1 MEFTAET
8 IARAL
13 TAIYGKEFDIDSEL
27 EAHIFEETRRI
38 FAQAAAEGIADS
50 VESGADV
57 PGDEFLK
64 ALRESVDVFSA
75 FRTHRM
81 QNDIAAQLTDEK
93 GQLKPFSRF
102 AKDVQP
108 YVRHKNRAWLRTE
121 YDTAVRRAHQA
132 ADWQQF
138 EAEKDV
144 LPNLEWIP
152 STSPTPGADHRVFW
166 GTVLPVDDPFW
177 KEHRPGDRWNCKCEL
192 RATDKDCTARPHGTE
207 KDNPQSGLEN
217 NPGKDGHLFSDKH
230 PYYPDSCAAC
240 QYSGNKLMALFHD
253 LAGGKKHCNSC
264 RKVEKV
270 VKETKGLDERKD
282 VVKRRKR
289 EYITQYRDNP
299 DYKETKFDKKSGA
312 LMATHKSHIEHSA
325 KTEETFFGEEKLTST
340 ALEKECQKEL
350 FRMRHKVILENENEF
365 GSDGNRLTAL
375 DLNLDDKMADIASI
389 TSNSNR
395 YGYTLYR
402 KNNQLI
408 RYNAREDVEEKA
420 DALVLYFHDPSFFSE
435 EKIQKSIN
443 TFKYWRN
450 SKGKPI
456 ERHLKTVHCVIKGA
470 DEVKTYTVE

>member
-13 TAIYGKEFDIDSEL
+13 TAIYGKEFDIDSKL
-27 EAHIFEETRRI
+27 EAHIFEETRKI
-38 FAQAAAEGIADS
+38 FAQAVAEGIADS
-50 VESGADV
+50 VEGGADV

-81 QNDIAAQLTDEK
+81 QNDIAAMMTDGK

-102 AKDVQP
+102 AKDVRP
-108 YVRHKNRAWLRTE
+108 YVSHKNRAWLRTE

-230 PYYPDSCAAC
+230 PYYPDSCASC
-240 QYSGNKLMALFHD
+240 PYSGNKLMALLHD
-253 LAGGKKHCNSC
+253 LAGSKKHCNSC

-270 VKETKGLDERKD
+270 IDKRIIEKAKAEFNGFSEQKYERTFFDNERGGYLVTEKDRIRFANKNKQELAKYKKEKNMCLVFAKGGDRIVHLGEQAGISSSDVLFNGNKADLKRTDSETNIVKYAKYASRHQGAKYVLF
-282 VVKRRKR
+282 
-289 EYITQYRDNP
+289 Q
-299 DYKETKFDKKSGA
+299 FDKWN
-312 LMATHKSHIEHSA
+312 A
-325 KTEETFFGEEKLTST
+325 KI
-340 ALEKECQKEL
+340 ANAIKEL
-350 FRMRHKVILENENEF
+350 QRMKIHGKFFVTGKESEIKEF
-365 GSDGNRLTAL
+365 
-375 DLNLDDKMADIASI
+375 
-389 TSNSNR
+389 
-395 YGYTLYR
+395 
-402 KNNQLI
+402 
-408 RYNAREDVEEKA
+408 
-420 DALVLYFHDPSFFSE
+420 
-435 EKIQKSIN
+435 
-443 TFKYWRN
+443 
-450 SKGKPI
+450 
-456 ERHLKTVHCVIKGA
+456 
-470 DEVKTYTVE
+470 

>member
-1 MEFTAET
+1 MEFSAET
-8 IARAL
+8 IAKAL

-50 VESGADV
+50 VEGGADV

-121 YDTAVRRAHQA
+121 YDMSVRRAHLVV
-132 ADWQQF
+132 DWQQF

-144 LPNLEWIP
+144 LPNLELIP
-152 STSPTPGADHRVFW
+152 STSPAPGADHRVFW

-177 KEHRPGDRWNCKCEL
+177 KEHRAGDRWNCKCEL

-207 KDNPQSGLEN
+207 MDNPQPGLEN

-230 PYYPDSCAAC
+230 PYYPDSCASC
-240 QYSGNKLMALFHD
+240 QYSGNRLMALFHD
-253 LAGGKKHCNSC
+253 LAGGRKHCNSC

-282 VVKRRKR
+282 ITQMLANLQNLKGR
-289 EYITQYRDNP
+289 EYTKALEDICNQKVFRKKEGEKYIYWTGNDSDNDLKNLLNAARKAVEHGNKVYILPNPNNARTP
-299 DYKETKFDKKSGA
+299 DYIFVRNGLFKDYDLKTISG
-312 LMATHKSHIEHSA
+312 KNS
-325 KTEETFFGEEKLTST
+325 
-340 ALEKECQKEL
+340 
-350 FRMRHKVILENENEF
+350 V
-365 GSDGNRLTAL
+365 GNRLEESIGQTRRVL
-375 DLNLDDKMADIASI
+375 LNMTSDYNPRTLAKEIKHYFETNKEAAEVLIYKGKREMSI
-389 TSNSNR
+389 TRSFAKNKNFETSF
-395 YGYTLYR
+395 R
-402 KNNQLI
+402 KM
-408 RYNAREDVEEKA
+408 
-420 DALVLYFHDPSFFSE
+420 
-435 EKIQKSIN
+435 
-443 TFKYWRN
+443 WR
-450 SKGKPI
+450 
-456 ERHLKTVHCVIKGA
+456 
-470 DEVKTYTVE
+470 

>member
-8 IARAL
+8 IAKAL

-81 QNDIAAQLTDEK
+81 QNDIAAQLTDEQ

-121 YDTAVRRAHQA
+121 YDTAIRRAHQA

-192 RATDKDCTARPHGTE
+192 RATDKDCTARPSGTA
-207 KDNPQSGLEN
+207 KDNPQPGLEN
-217 NPGKDGHLFSDKH
+217 NPGKDGQLFSDKH

-253 LAGGKKHCNSC
+253 LAGSKKHCNSC

-282 VVKRRKR
+282 TNRK
-289 EYITQYRDNP
+289 EYERLKQDP
-299 DYKETKFDKKSGA
+299 DYINVKYDKKSGGVKGA
-312 LMATHKSHIEHSA
+312 HKGHIDHSDEKPIFMGLNPTQLEKACQDELFHMGHSA
-325 KTEETFFGEEKLTST
+325 IF
-340 ALEKECQKEL
+340 C
-350 FRMRHKVILENENEF
+350 NESIQTVKGQN
-365 GSDGNRLTAL
+365 DTAL
-375 DLNLDDKMADIASI
+375 DLLLDGKRMDIASVTKEVI
-389 TSNSNR
+389 NYRNVLRSKNS
-395 YGYTLYR
+395 
-402 KNNQLI
+402 QLH
-408 RYNAREDVEEKA
+408 RFNHLPSVEEKA
-420 DALVLYFHDPSFFSE
+420 DAVCLYFHDPEMFSE
-435 EKIQKSIN
+435 QKVMDGMERLNEMRYTDKETGEEKSVKVAIKHV
-443 TFKYWRN
+443 Y
-450 SKGKPI
+450 
-456 ERHLKTVHCVIKGA
+456 CVVRGSDKLYQYDF
-470 DEVKTYTVE
+470 DE

>member
-1 MEFTAET
+1 MEFSAET
-8 IARAL
+8 IAKAL

-50 VESGADV
+50 VEGGADV

-144 LPNLEWIP
+144 LPHLEWIP

-192 RATDKDCTARPHGTE
+192 RATDKDCTARPHGTA
-207 KDNPQSGLEN
+207 KDAPQSGLEN

-253 LAGGKKHCNSC
+253 LAGGRKHCNSC

-270 VKETKGLDERKD
+270 VKESTREEKERRKHIDENRKLYDKLSKDSRYKD
-282 VVKRRKR
+282 VEFDPETGGVKATHRGH
-289 EYITQYRDNP
+289 
-299 DYKETKFDKKSGA
+299 KEHPNDKK
-312 LMATHKSHIEHSA
+312 KY
-325 KTEETFFGEEKLTST
+325 FGCMTGD
-340 ALEKECQKEL
+340 Q
-350 FRMRHKVILENENEF
+350 LENEIMELLYKNGHSVIFCDESKKKHK
-365 GSDGNRLTAL
+365 GDTLAGLDMRLDGII
-375 DLNLDDKMADIASI
+375 MDIASI
-389 TSNSNR
+389 TKKKKF
-395 YGYTLYR
+395 YGTQLLHKNKQLR
-402 KNNQLI
+402 K
-408 RYNAREDVEEKA
+408 YNARTDVHEQA
-420 DALVLYFHDPSFFSE
+420 DTVCLYFHDPKMYSKRRIE
-435 EKIQKSIN
+435 NSIN
-443 TFKYWRN
+443 YLKKERKHLYINNIKCVILR
-450 SKGKPI
+450 KGKI
-456 ERHLKTVHCVIKGA
+456 SIVDFENIK
-470 DEVKTYTVE
+470 KPR

>member
-50 VESGADV
+50 VEGGAAV

-192 RATDKDCTARPHGTE
+192 RATDKDRTARPSGTE
-207 KDNPQSGLEN
+207 KDNPQPGLEN

-230 PYYPDSCAAC
+230 PYYPDSCASC

-253 LAGGKKHCNSC
+253 LAGGRKHCNSC

-270 VKETKGLDERKD
+270 VKESTPIKKTIKTFKNGGVLSEYSTIEKNKNDYKDLVNIGKEFAKKGNDVTLMPRVHIKDPMYKKLYGKLIGSKYERKCPD
-282 VVKRRKR
+282 LLINEIFYEYESFERPWKKRKIGRMLSHGLEQSSYIIIDNNKGCSHRYLKKR
-289 EYITQYRDNP
+289 IRD
-299 DYKETKFDKKSGA
+299 
-312 LMATHKSHIEHSA
+312 
-325 KTEETFFGEEKLTST
+325 
-340 ALEKECQKEL
+340 
-350 FRMRHKVILENENEF
+350 
-365 GSDGNRLTAL
+365 
-375 DLNLDDKMADIASI
+375 
-389 TSNSNR
+389 
-395 YGYTLYR
+395 
-402 KNNQLI
+402 
-408 RYNAREDVEEKA
+408 
-420 DALVLYFHDPSFFSE
+420 
-435 EKIQKSIN
+435 
-443 TFKYWRN
+443 
-450 SKGKPI
+450 
-456 ERHLKTVHCVIKGA
+456 LKTSVNEVWVYEKG
-470 DEVKTYTVE
+470 ETSLLYKNTEGE

>member
-8 IARAL
+8 IAKAL

-50 VESGADV
+50 VEGGADV

-207 KDNPQSGLEN
+207 KDNPQPGLEN

-230 PYYPDSCAAC
+230 PYYPDSCASC
-240 QYSGNKLMALFHD
+240 QYSGNRLMALFHD
-253 LAGGKKHCNSC
+253 LAGGRKHCNSC

-270 VKETKGLDERKD
+270 VKETKGTENAKRNEYRQDKVYGKRLMIGKEADKTELTDNIRAARSILSSFPEKSMTIRNHTLVKNVPNPEYTIDDLIADRKGILSESGVSAAFKKAIKQGCSAVVIALDMHMGDKPLKIAELAKHIHWRHTDFENNIIKECYVIYGNKAIVINRNNIERKL
-282 VVKRRKR
+282 
-289 EYITQYRDNP
+289 I
-299 DYKETKFDKKSGA
+299 KE
-312 LMATHKSHIEHSA
+312 E
-325 KTEETFFGEEKLTST
+325 
-340 ALEKECQKEL
+340 LEK
-350 FRMRHKVILENENEF
+350 
-365 GSDGNRLTAL
+365 
-375 DLNLDDKMADIASI
+375 
-389 TSNSNR
+389 
-395 YGYTLYR
+395 
-402 KNNQLI
+402 I
-408 RYNAREDVEEKA
+408 RR
-420 DALVLYFHDPSFFSE
+420 
-435 EKIQKSIN
+435 
-443 TFKYWRN
+443 
-450 SKGKPI
+450 
-456 ERHLKTVHCVIKGA
+456 
-470 DEVKTYTVE
+470 

>member
-8 IARAL
+8 IAKAL

-50 VESGADV
+50 VEGGADV

-192 RATDKDCTARPHGTE
+192 RATDKDCTARPSGTE

-230 PYYPDSCAAC
+230 PYYPDSCASC

-253 LAGGKKHCNSC
+253 LAGSRKHCNSC

-282 VVKRRKR
+282 TNRKEYERLKR
-289 EYITQYRDNP
+289 DP
-299 DYKETKFDKKSGA
+299 DYINVKYDKKSGGV
-312 LMATHKSHIEHSA
+312 MATHKEHNFDPTIGRFGIPRGDYEKITQKA
-325 KTEETFFGEEKLTST
+325 LFKKGYAVRLREEEGEEGVKQPDGYVNDRLMDIKGIEGNPLYALNRANIQRVHT
-340 ALEKECQKEL
+340 A
-350 FRMRHKVILENENEF
+350 
-365 GSDGNRLTAL
+365 
-375 DLNLDDKMADIASI
+375 
-389 TSNSNR
+389 
-395 YGYTLYR
+395 
-402 KNNQLI
+402 
-408 RYNAREDVEEKA
+408 
-420 DALVLYFHDPSFFSE
+420 VLYFHEAVDFDLKAVQ
-435 EKIQKSIN
+435 EKWNFLPEWIN
-443 TFKYWRN
+443 N
-450 SKGKPI
+450 N
-456 ERHLKTVHCVIKGA
+456 ERITNKTVYLQEVICVVRNGKDFNIYEIKNP
-470 DEVKTYTVE
+470 E

>member
-1 MEFTAET
+1 MDV
-8 IARAL
+8 R
-13 TAIYGKEFDIDSEL
+13 SEL
-27 EAHIFEETRRI
+27 EENLLRETIDIFSRAVATGVSDAVNDGDDMPR
-38 FAQAAAEGIADS
+38 
-50 VESGADV
+50 
-57 PGDEFLK
+57 DEFLYQLK
-64 ALRESVDVFSA
+64 HNVEVFSA

-108 YVRHKNRAWLRTE
+108 YVRHQNRAWLRTE

-192 RATDKDCTARPHGTE
+192 RNTDKDCTARPSGTE

-253 LAGGKKHCNSC
+253 LAGSKKHCNSC

-282 VVKRRKR
+282 TNRK
-289 EYITQYRDNP
+289 EYERLKQDP
-299 DYKETKFDKKSGA
+299 DYINVKYDKKSGGVKGA
-312 LMATHKSHIEHSA
+312 HKGHKKH
-325 KTEETFFGEEKLTST
+325 KNDNQTYFEEKLTGDQ
-340 ALEKECQKEL
+340 LEEEFQDKAFKKGHSVI
-350 FRMRHKVILENENEF
+350 FRAERENETDLDMILDGVKMDLISVTENSITYRNQLSRKNSQLKDYNRLENEENSSVCMYFHVPSFYTEDKVRN
-365 GSDGNRLTAL
+365 GIDSLNRLTSVA
-375 DLNLDDKMADIASI
+375 I
-389 TSNSNR
+389 
-395 YGYTLYR
+395 
-402 KNNQLI
+402 
-408 RYNAREDVEEKA
+408 
-420 DALVLYFHDPSFFSE
+420 
-435 EKIQKSIN
+435 
-443 TFKYWRN
+443 
-450 SKGKPI
+450 
-456 ERHLKTVHCVIKGA
+456 KTVYVMLNNDDDIFRI
-470 DEVKTYTVE
+470 EL

>member
-8 IARAL
+8 IAKAL
-13 TAIYGKEFDIDSEL
+13 IAIYGKEQFDIDSEL

-50 VESGADV
+50 VENGADV

-108 YVRHKNRAWLRTE
+108 YVRHQNRAWLRTE

-192 RATDKDCTARPHGTE
+192 RATDKDCTARPSGTE

-230 PYYPDSCAAC
+230 PYYPDSCASC
-240 QYSGNKLMALFHD
+240 QFSGNKLMALFYD
-253 LAGGKKHCNSC
+253 LAGSKKHCNSC

-270 VKETKGLDERKD
+270 VKESTREEKQ
-282 VVKRRKR
+282 RRKR
-289 EYITQYRDNP
+289 IDENRKLYDKLSKDSR
-299 DYKETKFDKKSGA
+299 YKDVEFDPETGGVK
-312 LMATHKSHIEHSA
+312 ATHRGHNTHPNDKV
-325 KTEETFFGEEKLTST
+325 KFFGNMTGD
-340 ALEKECQKEL
+340 Q
-350 FRMRHKVILENENEF
+350 LENEIMELLYKNGHSVIFCDE
-365 GSDGNRLTAL
+365 SKKNRQGLTMRAL
-375 DLNLDDKMADIASI
+375 DMQLDGKMMDIKSVTRVTKA
-389 TSNSNR
+389 
-395 YGYTLYR
+395 YGYDLLH
-402 KNNQLI
+402 KNGQLCG
-408 RYNAREDVEEKA
+408 YNNRTDVHEKA
-420 DALVLYFHDPSFFSE
+420 DTVCLYFHDPKMYS
-435 EKIQKSIN
+435 
-443 TFKYWRN
+443 
-450 SKGKPI
+450 SKGVKRGI
-456 ERHLKTVHCVIKGA
+456 SFLLKERPNTPLKHVVCILKTGENDMKMLQF
-470 DEVKTYTVE
+470 DVKK

>member
-1 MEFTAET
+1 MEFSAET
-8 IARAL
+8 IAKAL

-50 VESGADV
+50 VEGGADV

-102 AKDVQP
+102 AKDVRP

-121 YDTAVRRAHQA
+121 YDTAVLRAHQA

-230 PYYPDSCAAC
+230 PYYPDNCAAC
-240 QYSGNKLMALFHD
+240 QYSGNKLFALFAD
-253 LAGGKKHCNSC
+253 LAGKKDCYHCAKIDAVVGKVNSAVDVKEIFVKLPELSGAEYISQIRKLTELKIYKKVKKDILSAISSDSADYDNLLAGAKKAVRQGYKVYILPNPKGVRSADYIFERKGVYKMFDLKTITGTGSIGSRLEESIGQTNRVFINLATTYPTNRMATEIKQYFEANNEALEVLVAVGKKMVS
-264 RKVEKV
+264 VERNFV
-270 VKETKGLDERKD
+270 M
-282 VVKRRKR
+282 KR
-289 EYITQYRDNP
+289 
-299 DYKETKFDKKSGA
+299 
-312 LMATHKSHIEHSA
+312 
-325 KTEETFFGEEKLTST
+325 TFF
-340 ALEKECQKEL
+340 KE
-350 FRMRHKVILENENEF
+350 FR
-365 GSDGNRLTAL
+365 
-375 DLNLDDKMADIASI
+375 
-389 TSNSNR
+389 
-395 YGYTLYR
+395 
-402 KNNQLI
+402 
-408 RYNAREDVEEKA
+408 KA
-420 DALVLYFHDPSFFSE
+420 AE
-435 EKIQKSIN
+435 Q
-443 TFKYWRN
+443 
-450 SKGKPI
+450 
-456 ERHLKTVHCVIKGA
+456 
-470 DEVKTYTVE
+470 

>member
-1 MEFTAET
+1 MDV
-8 IARAL
+8 R
-13 TAIYGKEFDIDSEL
+13 SEL
-27 EAHIFEETRRI
+27 EENLLRETIDIFSRAVATGVSDAVNDGDDMPR
-38 FAQAAAEGIADS
+38 
-50 VESGADV
+50 
-57 PGDEFLK
+57 DEFLYQLK
-64 ALRESVDVFSA
+64 HNVDVFSA

-230 PYYPDSCAAC
+230 PYYPDSCASC

-253 LAGGKKHCNSC
+253 LAGSKKHCNSC

-270 VKETKGLDERKD
+270 VKETKELDERKD
-282 VVKRRKR
+282 TNRKEYERLKR
-289 EYITQYRDNP
+289 DP
-299 DYKETKFDKKSGA
+299 DYINVKYDKRSGGVKGA
-312 LMATHKSHIEHSA
+312 HKGHIDHSDEKPIFMGLTPTQLENACQDELFHMGHSA
-325 KTEETFFGEEKLTST
+325 
-340 ALEKECQKEL
+340 
-350 FRMRHKVILENENEF
+350 ILCNESIQTVKGQN
-365 GSDGNRLTAL
+365 DTAL
-375 DLNLDDKMADIASI
+375 DLFLDGKRMDIASV
-389 TSNSNR
+389 TKDVVTYRNKFLDKNS
-395 YGYTLYR
+395 
-402 KNNQLI
+402 QLHDFNHLP
-408 RYNAREDVEEKA
+408 YVEEKA
-420 DALVLYFHDPSFFSE
+420 DAVCLYFHAPEMFSE
-435 EKIQKSIN
+435 QKVIDGMRRLKE
-443 TFKYWRN
+443 FKYKDKN
-450 SKGKPI
+450 TGEEKLTNVAIK
-456 ERHLKTVHCVIKGA
+456 HVYCVVRGYGMLLQY
-470 DEVKTYTVE
+470 DFE

>member
-1 MEFTAET
+1 MEFSAET

-50 VESGADV
+50 VEGGADV

-121 YDTAVRRAHQA
+121 YDTAIRRAHQA

-192 RATDKDCTARPHGTE
+192 RATDKDCTARPSGTE
-207 KDNPQSGLEN
+207 KDNPQPGLEN

-230 PYYPDSCAAC
+230 PYYPDSCASC

-253 LAGGKKHCNSC
+253 LAGSKKHCNSC

-270 VKETKGLDERKD
+270 VKETKEKNLPPEHKTYKE
-282 VVKRRKR
+282 VVKNVYMSPYHGDVESKENKNMAKVIARNIKDKVFLLPRIAPSEPNAR
-289 EYITQYRDNP
+289 ELRDRLLPNNVYENKSP
-299 DYKETKFDKKSGA
+299 DYLIKGKLFEGKSMLNFKGNPTNAKQVKSAIENHIKSAKLQADNIVLQVPESFDKKTVRKTVLNYLNRS
-312 LMATHKSHIEHSA
+312 HKSREIWIIQG
-325 KTEETFFGEEKLTST
+325 KRLRRYVK
-340 ALEKECQKEL
+340 
-350 FRMRHKVILENENEF
+350 N
-365 GSDGNRLTAL
+365 NRL
-375 DLNLDDKMADIASI
+375 
-389 TSNSNR
+389 
-395 YGYTLYR
+395 
-402 KNNQLI
+402 
-408 RYNAREDVEEKA
+408 
-420 DALVLYFHDPSFFSE
+420 
-435 EKIQKSIN
+435 
-443 TFKYWRN
+443 
-450 SKGKPI
+450 
-456 ERHLKTVHCVIKGA
+456 
-470 DEVKTYTVE
+470 

>member
-1 MEFTAET
+1 MPHSVEFTAET
-8 IARAL
+8 IAKAL

-50 VESGADV
+50 VEGGADV

-121 YDTAVRRAHQA
+121 YDTAVLRAHQA

-192 RATDKDCTARPHGTE
+192 RATDKDCTARPSGTA

-217 NPGKDGHLFSDKH
+217 NPGKDGQLFSDKH
-230 PYYPDSCAAC
+230 PYYPDSCASC
-240 QYSGNKLMALFHD
+240 PYSGNKLMALLHD
-253 LAGGKKHCNSC
+253 LAGGRKHCNSC

-270 VKETKGLDERKD
+270 IDKRIIEKAKAEFNGYSEQKYERTFFDSERGGYLVTDKERKTFANRN
-282 VVKRRKR
+282 KQELAK
-289 EYITQYRDNP
+289 
-299 DYKETKFDKKSGA
+299 YKKEKNMCLIFAKGGNKMVHLSETPGVSSADTLCNGILADLKKIESDKHIVEDALYAVRHQHAKLVLFQFDKLTNRAKGA
-312 LMATHKSHIEHSA
+312 I
-325 KTEETFFGEEKLTST
+325 
-340 ALEKECQKEL
+340 KEL
-350 FRMRHKVILENENEF
+350 ATKKIHGKYFVTGDE
-365 GSDGNRLTAL
+365 
-375 DLNLDDKMADIASI
+375 
-389 TSNSNR
+389 
-395 YGYTLYR
+395 
-402 KNNQLI
+402 KNI
-408 RYNAREDVEEKA
+408 ID
-420 DALVLYFHDPSFFSE
+420 F
-435 EKIQKSIN
+435 
-443 TFKYWRN
+443 
-450 SKGKPI
+450 
-456 ERHLKTVHCVIKGA
+456 
-470 DEVKTYTVE
+470 

>member
-192 RATDKDCTARPHGTE
+192 RATDKDCTARPSGTE

-230 PYYPDSCAAC
+230 PYYPDSCASC

-253 LAGGKKHCNSC
+253 LAGSKKHCNSC

-270 VKETKGLDERKD
+270 VKETKGLDKDGYRTVPTDRGKVRIHPEHGKNEAEENKIIATYLANKHGYEIDLLPRSNKGKEADTYNRTLKKKQEYKESTTNTKSSIDNLIRDAKKQAGSIVLVIDSDISYGDLKDAISDRVRRSANVTDVTLIRDSKD
-282 VVKRRKR
+282 VTYSR
-289 EYITQYRDNP
+289 EQIV
-299 DYKETKFDKKSGA
+299 SG
-312 LMATHKSHIEHSA
+312 
-325 KTEETFFGEEKLTST
+325 
-340 ALEKECQKEL
+340 
-350 FRMRHKVILENENEF
+350 
-365 GSDGNRLTAL
+365 
-375 DLNLDDKMADIASI
+375 
-389 TSNSNR
+389 
-395 YGYTLYR
+395 
-402 KNNQLI
+402 
-408 RYNAREDVEEKA
+408 
-420 DALVLYFHDPSFFSE
+420 SF
-435 EKIQKSIN
+435 KIQQED
-443 TFKYWRN
+443 FK
-450 SKGKPI
+450 
-456 ERHLKTVHCVIKGA
+456 
-470 DEVKTYTVE
+470 

>member
-1 MEFTAET
+1 MEFSAET
-8 IARAL
+8 IAKAL

-50 VESGADV
+50 VEGGADV

-207 KDNPQSGLEN
+207 KDNPHNGLEN

-230 PYYPDSCAAC
+230 PYYPDSCASC

-253 LAGGKKHCNSC
+253 LAGSKKHCNSC

-282 VVKRRKR
+282 ITQMLANLQNLKGR
-289 EYITQYRDNP
+289 EYTKALEDICNQKVFRKKEGEKYIYWTGNDSDNDLKNLLNAARKAVEHGNKVYILPNPNNARTP
-299 DYKETKFDKKSGA
+299 DYIFVRNGLFKDYDLKTISG
-312 LMATHKSHIEHSA
+312 KNS
-325 KTEETFFGEEKLTST
+325 
-340 ALEKECQKEL
+340 
-350 FRMRHKVILENENEF
+350 V
-365 GSDGNRLTAL
+365 GNRLEESIGQTRRVL
-375 DLNLDDKMADIASI
+375 LNMTSDYNPRTLAKEIKHYFETNKEAAEVLIYKGKREMSI
-389 TSNSNR
+389 TRSFAKNKNFETSF
-395 YGYTLYR
+395 R
-402 KNNQLI
+402 KM
-408 RYNAREDVEEKA
+408 
-420 DALVLYFHDPSFFSE
+420 
-435 EKIQKSIN
+435 
-443 TFKYWRN
+443 WR
-450 SKGKPI
+450 
-456 ERHLKTVHCVIKGA
+456 
-470 DEVKTYTVE
+470 

>member
-13 TAIYGKEFDIDSEL
+13 TAIYGKEFDIDIDSEL

-50 VESGADV
+50 VEGGADV

-102 AKDVQP
+102 AKDVRP

-121 YDTAVRRAHQA
+121 YDTAVLRAHQA

-217 NPGKDGHLFSDKH
+217 NPGKDGQLFSDKH

-253 LAGGKKHCNSC
+253 LAGGRKHCNSC

-270 VKETKGLDERKD
+270 IDKRIIEKAKAEFNGFSEQKYERIFFDNERGGYLVTEKDRIRFANKNKQELAKYKKEKNMCLVFAKGGDRIVHLGEQAGISSSDVLFNGNKADLKRTDSETNIVKYAKYASRHQGAKYVLF
-282 VVKRRKR
+282 
-289 EYITQYRDNP
+289 Q
-299 DYKETKFDKKSGA
+299 FDKWN
-312 LMATHKSHIEHSA
+312 A
-325 KTEETFFGEEKLTST
+325 KI
-340 ALEKECQKEL
+340 ANAIKEL
-350 FRMRHKVILENENEF
+350 QRMKIHGKFFVTGKESEIKEF
-365 GSDGNRLTAL
+365 
-375 DLNLDDKMADIASI
+375 
-389 TSNSNR
+389 
-395 YGYTLYR
+395 
-402 KNNQLI
+402 
-408 RYNAREDVEEKA
+408 
-420 DALVLYFHDPSFFSE
+420 
-435 EKIQKSIN
+435 
-443 TFKYWRN
+443 
-450 SKGKPI
+450 
-456 ERHLKTVHCVIKGA
+456 
-470 DEVKTYTVE
+470 